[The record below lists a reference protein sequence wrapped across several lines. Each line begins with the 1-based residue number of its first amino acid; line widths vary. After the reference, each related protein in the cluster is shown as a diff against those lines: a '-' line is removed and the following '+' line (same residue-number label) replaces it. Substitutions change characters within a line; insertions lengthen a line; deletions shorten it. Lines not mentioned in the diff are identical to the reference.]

1 MISGKMRGAA
11 GITIPSGD
19 AYYSVAGST
28 NTFTVPANVTSL
40 CIAMTTGTT
49 TTSVVG
55 KASVVRNSNNNW
67 LAITSKYISP
77 TYTSSTSG
85 LVLPIA
91 AGNVL
96 VFGKGGDAST
106 SAPTFQMNLTYN
118 THTYTF
124 TYDNGTT
131 YYYNVPPNFI
141 PLGGSSIPP
150 AYVSVGSDIRADRS
164 VSIPGDGNGNYSG
177 TAYYITDSAGS
188 PTAPM
193 SFGYTISSS
202 GGSNISGTSTSMTIS
217 GSGGTQTFQGASS
230 GTASTGSNSL
240 IPATTQTS
248 TEKTISIT
256 VGSVSGWLY
265 YTYDAQRS
273 NTLGTS
279 DYSIQY
285 GANISG
291 TIVYN
296 GNTNDITSHVNG
308 LTVIPGETFTVKI
321 GAAGTGQ
328 AVRFMWGAGRSFPS
342 NSA

>member
-49 TTSVVG
+49 TISVVG
-55 KASVVRNSNNNW
+55 KASVVRNSNNTW
-67 LAITSKYISP
+67 LAITSKYNSP

-91 AGNVL
+91 AGV
-96 VFGKGGDAST
+96 VGVAGKGGDAST
-106 SAPTFQMNLTYN
+106 SATTFQMNLLYN

-124 TYDNGTT
+124 NGIP
-131 YYYNVPPNFI
+131 YNVPPN
-141 PLGGSSIPP
+141 PVWLGGSSTPP
-150 AYVSVGSDIRADRS
+150 AYISVSDPNGRY
-164 VSIPGDGNGNYSG
+164 VSIPGNGYGDYNG
-177 TAYYITDSAGS
+177 TAYRVTDTEANR
-188 PTAPM
+188 TAAM
-193 SFGYTISSS
+193 SFRYNITSS
-202 GGSNISGTSTSMTIS
+202 GGSTIPGTTTSIIISE
-217 GSGGTQTFQGASS
+217 SGGSSNFWGSSS
-230 GTASTGSNSL
+230 GTASAGSIAL
-240 IPATTQTS
+240 VPANTQTS

-256 VGSVSGWLY
+256 VGSVSGWLSYMY
-265 YTYDAQRS
+265 YPGRS
-273 NTLGTS
+273 NTLGPS
-279 DYSIQY
+279 DISVQN

-291 TIVYN
+291 AIVYI
-296 GNTNDITSHVNG
+296 TSDINNMTSHVNG

-321 GAAGTGQ
+321 GATGTGQ

>member
-55 KASVVRNSNNNW
+55 KASVVRNSNNTW
-67 LAITSKYISP
+67 LAITSKYNSP

-91 AGNVL
+91 AGV
-96 VFGKGGDAST
+96 VGVAGKGGDAST
-106 SAPTFQMNLTYN
+106 SAPTFQMNLAYN
-118 THTYTF
+118 Y
-124 TYDNGTT
+124 YT
-131 YYYNVPPNFI
+131 YYDAATGAYNVPPSTI
-141 PLGGSSIPP
+141 YLGGSSIPP
-150 AYVSVGSDIRADRS
+150 SYVVVYNNHGRGATIPSSGSGI
-164 VSIPGDGNGNYSG
+164 YYG
-177 TAYYITDSAGS
+177 TAYNNVDALAAT
-188 PTAPM
+188 M
-193 SFGYTISSS
+193 SFGYNITSS
-202 GGSNISGTSTSMTIS
+202 GGSTIPGTATSIIISE
-217 GSGGTQTFQGASS
+217 SGGSSNFWGSSS
-230 GTASTGSNSL
+230 GTASAESIAL
-240 IPATTQTS
+240 VPANTQTS

-256 VGSVSGWLY
+256 VGSVSGWLSYMY
-265 YTYDAQRS
+265 YPGRS
-273 NTLGTS
+273 NTLGPS
-279 DYSIQY
+279 DISVQN

-291 TIVYN
+291 AIVYI
-296 GNTNDITSHVNG
+296 TSDINNMTSHVNG

-321 GAAGTGQ
+321 GATGTGQ